1 MDELMDLIGADES
14 AAQVT
19 DKIKDLLYAKSGEKI
34 DAFRPHVANSLFG
47 DQEVE
52 TEIDDETDE
61 VSDESWVDPLDAPIV
76 DSTEEESEE

>member
-1 MDELMDLIGADES
+1 MDELMDMIGADES

-19 DKIKDLLYAKSGEKI
+19 DKIKDLLYAKSGEKV

-47 DQEVE
+47 DQE

-61 VSDESWVDPLDAPIV
+61 VSDESIV
-76 DSTEEESEE
+76 DSAEEESEE

>member
-1 MDELMDLIGADES
+1 MDLIGADES

-19 DKIKDLLYAKSGEKI
+19 DKIKDLLYAKSGEKV

-52 TEIDDETDE
+52 IDDDEEYETEAELE
-61 VSDESWVDPLDAPIV
+61 VEEP
-76 DSTEEESEE
+76 EEEAEE

>member
-1 MDELMDLIGADES
+1 MDMIGADES

-19 DKIKDLLYAKSGEKI
+19 DKIKDLLYAKSGDKV
-34 DAFRPHVANSLFG
+34 DAFRPHVANSLFC
-47 DQEVE
+47 DQE

-76 DSTEEESEE
+76 DSAEEESEE

>member
-19 DKIKDLLYAKSGEKI
+19 DKIKDLLYAKSGEKV
-34 DAFRPHVANSLFG
+34 DAFRPHVANSLFN
-47 DQEVE
+47 DLE
-52 TEIDDETDE
+52 DESDE

-76 DSTEEESEE
+76 DSAEEESEE

>member
-19 DKIKDLLYAKSGEKI
+19 DKIKDLLYAKSGEKV
-34 DAFRPHVANSLFG
+34 DAFRPHVVNSLFG
-47 DQEVE
+47 DQE

-76 DSTEEESEE
+76 DSAEEESEE

>member
-1 MDELMDLIGADES
+1 MDMIGADES

-19 DKIKDLLYAKSGEKI
+19 DKIKDLLYAKSGEKV

-52 TEIDDETDE
+52 IDDDEEYETEAELE
-61 VSDESWVDPLDAPIV
+61 VEEP
-76 DSTEEESEE
+76 EEEAEE